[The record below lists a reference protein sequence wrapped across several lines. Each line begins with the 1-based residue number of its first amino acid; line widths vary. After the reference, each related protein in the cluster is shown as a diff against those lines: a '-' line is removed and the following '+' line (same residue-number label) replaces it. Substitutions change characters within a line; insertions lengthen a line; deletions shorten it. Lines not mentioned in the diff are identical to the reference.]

1 MIHIIIVKYNK
12 ILLIGTV
19 WQIGSSK
26 VDYAKLDGKLDQK
39 QQKND
44 QLGGY
49 ENKLAMLCIWSWN
62 LEGKLQGLSM
72 RA

>member
-1 MIHIIIVKYNK
+1 
-12 ILLIGTV
+12 
-19 WQIGSSK
+19 
-26 VDYAKLDGKLDQK
+26 LDGKLDQK

-62 LEGKLQGLSM
+62 FEGKLQHL
-72 RA
+72 

>member
-1 MIHIIIVKYNK
+1 MTFF
-12 ILLIGTV
+12 LIGTV
-19 WQIGSSK
+19 WQIWCSK
-26 VDYAKLDGKLDQK
+26 VYYAKFEGKSDQI
-39 QQKND
+39 QLKND

-62 LEGKLQGLSM
+62 LEGKLQHLSM